1 MKANRDM
8 AKLEAVLEQP
18 GDLEVIATIRV
29 MRKNGHVF
37 VELDSDEGISR
48 RLVKK
53 LLRRASL
60 DLPTQPC
67 GIERVGP

>member
-1 MKANRDM
+1 MKANRDLT
-8 AKLEAVLEQP
+8 KLEEILEQP

-29 MRKNGHVF
+29 MRKRGNVF

-53 LLRRASL
+53 FLRRASL
-60 DLPTQPC
+60 DLPTQP
-67 GIERVGP
+67 